1 MGAIKIKG
9 NLKVKLKVNVK
20 VGWKV
25 KIKIEGVVK
34 VKLKGRRMIKF
45 FRYLFLCSFNS
56 LIVRKLLKLKL

>member
-34 VKLKGRRMIKF
+34 VKLKRRWMIKC

-56 LIVRKLLKLKL
+56 FSVRKLLKLKL